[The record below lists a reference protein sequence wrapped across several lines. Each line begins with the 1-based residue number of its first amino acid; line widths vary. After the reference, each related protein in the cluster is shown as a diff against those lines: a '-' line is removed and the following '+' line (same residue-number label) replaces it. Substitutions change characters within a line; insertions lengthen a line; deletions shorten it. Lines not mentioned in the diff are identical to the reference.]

1 MSIALLWI
9 NSFYLGLLLLCSI
22 MFFIGSDGPNIALG
36 ISGLLAL
43 CARICWIVTIPIV
56 YHRIKESEYSA

>member
-1 MSIALLWI
+1 
-9 NSFYLGLLLLCSI
+9 
-22 MFFIGSDGPNIALG
+22 MFFIGSDGPDIALS